1 MDVDGVDDIS
11 VRSFP
16 DVAPDYCERYVGIVV
31 TVSVDSDSDHGG
43 DLASLSSFSDSDCDS
58 VVVTSETQDV
68 PEENDEFLEENEA
81 EVASNHSLFGSDR
94 GGVALNAELA
104 DLLVVLDD
112 ELVNIRAEYEELE
125 ENQEELANPVENEE
139 QIEELAS
146 NLEEEQIEENQVE
159 VASNPSVANVS
170 SLMGDSDIESMVDEE
185 DLANNF
191 EENEEE
197 LEENQVDL
205 ASNPSVAH
213 VSSLLGDL
221 EGSENGHAS
230 ITDLLASS
238 EVSSDDEGWIYASDD
253 DDAEAMVED
262 VDEVMFVDDDEIM
275 VDLVSNSNSQSS
287 AIQDVEENVNFLTA
301 AVLPTVS
308 VASSESSTQGVL
320 DDHLEASELRR
331 NREQFLQSAPVA
343 TASTDSAPSLTP
355 LEEHNFRLSIEQTR
369 LRELRR
375 EAAELQAQVDEQE
388 LAGEQHTG
396 YGIVEGNLDY
406 IRDIEGVLP
415 KLPSFQLT
423 FNWLTNIE
431 NNFNLFI

>member
-1 MDVDGVDDIS
+1 MKVNLTFLFYF
-11 VRSFP
+11 RSK
-16 DVAPDYCERYVGIVV
+16 CW
-31 TVSVDSDSDHGG
+31 
-43 DLASLSSFSDSDCDS
+43 
-58 VVVTSETQDV
+58 TSK
-68 PEENDEFLEENEA
+68 
-81 EVASNHSLFGSDR
+81 
-94 GGVALNAELA
+94 
-104 DLLVVLDD
+104 
-112 ELVNIRAEYEELE
+112 
-125 ENQEELANPVENEE
+125 
-139 QIEELAS
+139 
-146 NLEEEQIEENQVE
+146 
-159 VASNPSVANVS
+159 PS
-170 SLMGDSDIESMVDEE
+170 GCYEE
-185 DLANNF
+185 DLVSNF

-197 LEENQVDL
+197 LDANPVELANPVANEEQIEELGTNLEEEQIEANQVEV
-205 ASNPSVAH
+205 ASES
-213 VSSLLGDL
+213 
-221 EGSENGHAS
+221 GHAS

-320 DDHLEASELRR
+320 DDHLEASELSR

-375 EAAELQAQVDEQE
+375 EASELQAQVDEQE

-396 YGIVEGNLDY
+396 YGIVEGSLDY
-406 IRDIEGVLP
+406 IRDFEGVLP
-415 KLPSFQLT
+415 KLPLFSLIS
-423 FNWLTNIE
+423 NWLSNAE